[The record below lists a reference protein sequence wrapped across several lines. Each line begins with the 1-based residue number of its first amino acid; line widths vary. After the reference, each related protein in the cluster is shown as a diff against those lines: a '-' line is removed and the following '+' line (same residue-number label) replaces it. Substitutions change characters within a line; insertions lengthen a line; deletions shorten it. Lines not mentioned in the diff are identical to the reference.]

1 MKTFRTP
8 FPTTGYQGPDYFCDR
23 EDELSTLIKNIKGG
37 NSTTLIALRRLGKT
51 ALIRHL
57 FHHLQ
62 SGYITIYLDILPT
75 ESLGELLNQFT
86 TSVAASLPENSAL
99 GKKIWKFIR
108 SLRPVISYDAL
119 QGTPVISISSSPDQ
133 SKQSISDLFT
143 ILENQDKP
151 IVISIDEFQQI
162 LSYPEKK
169 TDAWLRSIIQ
179 KLNNVT
185 FIFAGSQQHL
195 MQELFANPER
205 PFYRSTQFLKIG
217 KLPHHTYRD
226 FIIQKFLEHGKVI
239 SNKVAD
245 EVLQWADNHTYYV
258 QLLCNRTFV
267 ASGKKIKSGLWKE
280 EASRI
285 LKEQEFIFFRYREM
299 LTRPQWNL
307 LKALA
312 GDGIVYQPTA
322 AGFISRHELGN
333 PATVLRS
340 LKSLQKMELVHRETD
355 AGGKSYFGIY
365 DILFRRWIDKKTS

>member
-1 MKTFRTP
+1 MKAFRTP
-8 FPTTGYQGPDYFCDR
+8 FPTTGYHGPEYFCDR
-23 EDELSTLIKNIKGG
+23 EEELATLMRNLEGG

-62 SGYITIYLDILPT
+62 TNYITIYLDILPT

-86 TSVAASLPENSAL
+86 TSVATSLPEKSTL
-99 GKKIWKFIR
+99 GKRIWTFIR
-108 SLRPVISYDAL
+108 SLRPVITYDAL
-119 QGTPVISISSSPDQ
+119 QGTPLISISSSPDQ
-133 SKQSISDLFT
+133 SKQSIGELFN
-143 ILENQDKP
+143 ILENQSKP
-151 IVISIDEFQQI
+151 VVIAVDEFQQI
-162 LSYPEKK
+162 LSYPEQQ

-179 KLNNVT
+179 RLNNVS

-217 KLPHHTYRD
+217 KLAHTTYRE
-226 FIIQKFLEHGKVI
+226 FIMKKFAKNGKTL
-239 SNKVAD
+239 SEKTAD
-245 EVLQWADNHTYYV
+245 EMLRWGDNHTYYV
-258 QLLCNRTFV
+258 QLLCNRTFIS
-267 ASGKKIKSGLWKE
+267 SGNKIQSETWKE

-285 LKEQEFIFFRYREM
+285 LKEQEFIFYSYREM
-299 LTRPQWNL
+299 LTKPQWNL

-312 GDGIVYQPTA
+312 AEGMVYQPTSA
-322 AGFISRHELGN
+322 AFIADHTLGN

-355 AGGKSYFGIY
+355 GEGNSYYGIY
-365 DILFRRWIDKKTS
+365 DILFRRWIDKKTL